1 MCSLLEIDINI
12 RTLDANEINIS
23 DRGTANGGT
32 HPGARERLLAAG
44 AKMIAARG
52 LGEVNTNTIARE
64 AGVGVGTFY
73 SCFKDKA
80 ALHGEIMALG
90 LARLQEALAQ
100 ASRQAAAAPLHDQV
114 SATVAAFVD
123 FARDQPALFRVIF
136 AVGEGGLRG
145 GRASVGFSSRA
156 MEQRLGA
163 LQQAGELDPGLD
175 AGQAARA
182 ARSAA
187 SSRSPSRPGQG
198 SLCSTPTRAS

>member
-1 MCSLLEIDINI
+1 
-12 RTLDANEINIS
+12 
-23 DRGTANGGT
+23 
-32 HPGARERLLAAG
+32 
-44 AKMIAARG
+44 
-52 LGEVNTNTIARE
+52 
-64 AGVGVGTFY
+64 
-73 SCFKDKA
+73 
-80 ALHGEIMALG
+80 MALG

-175 AGQAARA
+175 AGLAARIFHGGQA
-182 ARSAA
+182 QILLWWLDTPDP
-187 SSRSPSRPGQG
+187 PSRRDLIDTLVRLHPATA
-198 SLCSTPTRAS
+198 CRR